1 MVNTSPLMGRSGK
14 RRQLIV
20 VLPQDLG
27 SRLRLV
33 HSIVMELN
41 FLRHYLKMKLF
52 RTAAFPSA
60 NLISPKKW
68 GNHWMG
74 SLSQFMIGLYL
85 LEGLT
90 CTCCFYIY
98 SPWPSVNCNLLQAMQ
113 GNNHKWI
120 GHCKYHPD
128 VNHLCVSSHW

>member
-1 MVNTSPLMGRSGK
+1 MVNTSPLIGRSGK

-20 VLPQDLG
+20 VLPQDLE
-27 SRLRLV
+27 SRLRLA

-52 RTAAFPSA
+52 RIAAFPSA

-68 GNHWMG
+68 ATIGWG
-74 SLSQFMIGLYL
+74 LLSQFMIGLYL

-90 CTCCFYIY
+90 CTCFYIY
-98 SPWPSVNCNLLQAMQ
+98 SPWSSVNCNLLQAMQ
-113 GNNHKWI
+113 GDDHKWI
-120 GHCKYHPD
+120 WHCEYHPD
-128 VNHLCVSSHW
+128 INHLDITSHW

>member
-1 MVNTSPLMGRSGK
+1 MVNTSPLIGRSGK

-27 SRLRLV
+27 SRLRLA

-68 GNHWMG
+68 ATIGWG
-74 SLSQFMIGLYL
+74 LLSQSMIG
-85 LEGLT
+85 
-90 CTCCFYIY
+90 
-98 SPWPSVNCNLLQAMQ
+98 P
-113 GNNHKWI
+113 
-120 GHCKYHPD
+120 
-128 VNHLCVSSHW
+128 